1 MKTMFEMFDR
11 IYKYIGTSGMCFVSS
26 FLLSVSSIFQFHIYS
41 SITHDPMHAVAAFI
55 HLLMSALILFTGMS
69 WINKGK

>member
-11 IYKYIGTSGMCFVSS
+11 IYKYIGASGMYFTSS
-26 FLLSVSSIFQFHIYS
+26 FLLSVSSILQFHIYS

-55 HLLMSALILFTGMS
+55 HLLMSALMLLTGMS
-69 WINKGK
+69 WLGKGK